1 MSLFA
6 AAMTGMG
13 TGAISTVQV
22 FGDSAEA
29 VIKQVFKP
37 KGTKHPT
44 FKTGEVLL
52 GAICEADR
60 VIDQVTLGCEGPA
73 TFAIHCH
80 GNPLIVE
87 MIMQL
92 LQRRGAV
99 LLTHEQLL
107 AKTLMIQEPGN
118 TIKVEAQLV
127 QPKIKTLQGAKI
139 VAGQINAGLTQKAR
153 DWLGHMDEV
162 TPDTIKAEATRIL
175 QESQAAKLVIYGCT
189 AVLAGPPNS
198 GKSTLLNYLAGRQ
211 KSIVT
216 DIEGTTRDWVE
227 AACQIGPLS
236 VTLIDT
242 AGLVRKPPGAEH
254 TVEEAAQKKTAEVLN
269 QADLV
274 LLVLDNSQPTE
285 KYDDHIRERFAGKKI
300 ITVLNKSDL
309 PYKLDI
315 GKLPGTFSNTV
326 YISAKEGAGIEQL
339 KERMCRTIGA
349 ADFDVWQPVCFT
361 ARQEKLLRQLINA
374 KSKQQAV
381 SHITELFNGQV
392 QASGTRQKWL
402 LII

>member
-1 MSLFA
+1 MSIFA

-22 FGDSAEA
+22 FGDSAQA
-29 VIKQVFKP
+29 VIEQVFKP

-44 FKTGEVLL
+44 FKTGEVLV
-52 GAICEADR
+52 GTICEGDG

-73 TFAIHCH
+73 TFAINCH

-92 LQRRGAV
+92 LQRRGAT
-99 LLTHEQLL
+99 LLTPERLL
-107 AKTLMIQEPGN
+107 AKTLMIQEPDN

-127 QPKIKTLQGAKI
+127 QPKVKTLQGAKI
-139 VAGQINAGLTQKAR
+139 VASQINAGLAQKAQ
-153 DWLGHMDEV
+153 DWLGHMDEIAL
-162 TPDTIKAEATRIL
+162 DTIKAEATRIL

-227 AACQIGPLS
+227 ATCQFGPLS

-242 AGLVRKPPGAEH
+242 AGLVRELPGAEH
-254 TVEEAAQKKTAEVLN
+254 TVEETAQKKTAEVLN

-285 KYDDHIRERFAGKKI
+285 KYDAHISERIAGKKV

-309 PYKLDI
+309 PAQFDTD
-315 GKLPGTFSNTV
+315 KLPGTFSNPIR
-326 YISAKEGAGIEQL
+326 ISAKEGAGIEQL
-339 KERMCRTIGA
+339 KERMRRTIGA
-349 ADFDVWQPVCFT
+349 ADFDVRQPICFT
-361 ARQEKLLRQLINA
+361 ARQQNLLKQLTTAQSAQHAASI
-374 KSKQQAV
+374 
-381 SHITELFNGQV
+381 ITELS
-392 QASGTRQKWL
+392 SGPVSNL
-402 LII
+402 A

>member
-6 AAMTGMG
+6 AAMTGLG

-22 FGDSAEA
+22 FGDSAETLL
-29 VIKQVFKP
+29 KQIFRAQ
-37 KGTKHPT
+37 GTNPPT
-44 FKTGEVLL
+44 LTTGNILL
-52 GAICEADR
+52 GTICEGNR

-92 LQRRGAV
+92 LQRRGAT
-99 LLTHEQLL
+99 LLTPEQFLARLL
-107 AKTLMIQEPGN
+107 TIQEPDN

-139 VAGQINAGLTQKAR
+139 VAGQVNAGLAQRAQ
-153 DWLGHMDEV
+153 DWPGQMDEIV
-162 TPDTIKAEATRIL
+162 IDKIKAEATQIL
-175 QESQAAKLVIYGCT
+175 QKSQAGKLIIYGCT

-211 KSIVT
+211 KSIVA

-227 AACQIGPLS
+227 ATCRIGPLF

-242 AGLVRKPPGAEH
+242 AGLGRELSGDEESI
-254 TVEEAAQKKTAEVLN
+254 EEAAQKQTTQILER
-269 QADLV
+269 ADLV
-274 LLVLDNSQPTE
+274 LFVLDNSQPAE
-285 KYDDHIRERFAGKKI
+285 EFDDRLLEGIADKRI

-309 PYKLDI
+309 PARFDK

-326 YISAKEGAGIEQL
+326 HISAKEGTGIEQL
-339 KERMCRTIGA
+339 RERIRGTLGVD
-349 ADFDVWQPVCFT
+349 DFDPQQPICFT
-361 ARQEKLLRQLINA
+361 ARQENLLKQLTNA
-374 KSKQQAV
+374 KANQRAV
-381 SHITELFNGQV
+381 STIAELLHGQV
-392 QASGTRQKWL
+392 ELS
-402 LII
+402 

>member
-1 MSLFA
+1 MSIFA

-29 VIKQVFKP
+29 VIRQIFRAN
-37 KGTKHPT
+37 GTSPPT
-44 FKTGEVLL
+44 FRTGDILL
-52 GAICEADR
+52 GKICEANR

-80 GNPLIVE
+80 GNPLVVE

-92 LQRRGAV
+92 LQRRGAT
-99 LLTHEQLL
+99 LLTPEQLM
-107 AKTLMIQEPGN
+107 AKTLATQEPDN
-118 TIKVEAQLV
+118 TIKIEAQLI

-139 VAGQINAGLTQKAR
+139 VARQVNAGLTQKLR
-153 DWLGHMDEV
+153 DWFSHMDE
-162 TPDTIKAEATRIL
+162 TALEKIKVEATQIL
-175 QESQAAKLVIYGCT
+175 RESQAAKLVIYGCT

-227 AACQIGPLS
+227 ATCQIGPLS

-242 AGLVRKPPGAEH
+242 AGLAGALPDTIEQTAQRKTIEI
-254 TVEEAAQKKTAEVLN
+254 LN
-269 QADLV
+269 RADLV
-274 LLVLDNSQPTE
+274 LLVLDRSQPAE
-285 KYDDHIRERFAGKKI
+285 RLDEHISERIAGKKV

-309 PYKLDI
+309 PAQLDTN
-315 GKLPGTFSNTV
+315 KLPGAFCNIVRT
-326 YISAKEGAGIEQL
+326 SARQGAGVEEL
-339 KERMCRTIGA
+339 KERIQQICGA
-349 ADFDVWQPVCFT
+349 ADVDSRQPICFT
-361 ARQEKLLRQLINA
+361 ARQENLLRQLTA
-374 KSKQQAV
+374 AQSAQHAA
-381 SHITELFNGQV
+381 STITELS
-392 QASGTRQKWL
+392 SGPL
-402 LII
+402 NLPA

>member
-1 MSLFA
+1 MSIFA

-22 FGDSAEA
+22 FGDSAQA

-44 FKTGEVLL
+44 FNTGDILV
-52 GAICEADR
+52 GAICEGDG

-73 TFAIHCH
+73 TFAINCH

-92 LQRRGAV
+92 LQRRGAT
-99 LLTHEQLL
+99 LLTPEQFL
-107 AKTLMIQEPGN
+107 AKTLTIQEPDN
-118 TIKVEAQLV
+118 TIKIEAKLV
-127 QPKIKTLQGAKI
+127 QPKIKTLQGVKI
-139 VAGQINAGLTQKAR
+139 VAGQINAGLAQKAR
-153 DWLGHMDEV
+153 DWLGQMDEIAL
-162 TPDTIKAEATRIL
+162 DTIKAEATRIL

-227 AACQIGPLS
+227 ATCQFGPLS

-242 AGLVRKPPGAEH
+242 AGLVRELPGAEH
-254 TVEEAAQKKTAEVLN
+254 TVEEAAQKKTTEVLN

-285 KYDDHIRERFAGKKI
+285 KYDAHISERITGKKV

-309 PYKLDI
+309 PARFDI
-315 GKLPGTFSNTV
+315 GKLPRTFSNTV
-326 YISAKEGAGIEQL
+326 RISAKEGAGIEQL

-349 ADFDVWQPVCFT
+349 AGFDLQQPVCFT
-361 ARQEKLLRQLINA
+361 SRQEDLLRQLINA
-374 KSKQQAV
+374 KSKQQAA
-381 SHITELFNGQV
+381 SNITELFNGQV
-392 QASGTRQKWL
+392 
-402 LII
+402 